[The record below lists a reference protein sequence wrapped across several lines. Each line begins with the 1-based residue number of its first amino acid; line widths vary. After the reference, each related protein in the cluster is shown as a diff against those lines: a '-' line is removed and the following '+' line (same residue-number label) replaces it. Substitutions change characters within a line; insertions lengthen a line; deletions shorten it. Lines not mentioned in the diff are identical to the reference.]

1 MPEDERDVDEK
12 TAIREAPETSPRP
25 RQNAYFIV
33 ISGKSVGKM
42 FKITAPEMVIGRATD
57 SAIQLEDEGVSR
69 RHVKVLWG
77 SDGSVRIQDLQS
89 TNGTYCDGVR
99 VEAHML
105 QDGEKVQL
113 GNATILKFSYQDDLE
128 ESFQRQLYESATRD
142 NLTRLYNRKFFVER
156 LRAEFSYALRHGT
169 PLTLVLLDVD
179 HFKRINDSH
188 GHPCGDYVLAKLGA
202 VLLESV
208 RGEDVLARWG
218 GEEFGLILRACPAD
232 HGYLLADRIRRKV
245 EATVFQYAGKD
256 IPLTVSAGFAT
267 LHNGNFQTPESLTST
282 ADQNLYQAKRGGR
295 NKVEPAVTRLEH
307 IP

>member
-1 MPEDERDVDEK
+1 MPQDPADQDEK
-12 TAIREAPETSPRP
+12 TAIRAAPDTSPRS

-33 ISGKSVGKM
+33 ISGKSVGRM

-57 SAIQLEDEGVSR
+57 SQIQLEDEGVSR
-69 RHVKVLWG
+69 RHVKVLWAP
-77 SDGSVRIQDLQS
+77 DGSVRIQDLQS

-99 VEAHML
+99 VESHLL
-105 QDGEKVQL
+105 QDGQKVQL

-179 HFKRINDSH
+179 NFKRVNDTR
-188 GHPCGDYVLAKLGA
+188 GHPCGDYVLTKLGS
-202 VLLESV
+202 VLLDSV
-208 RGEDVLARWG
+208 RSEDVLARWG

-245 EATVFQYAGKD
+245 EGTKFHYAGED

-267 LHNGNFQTPESLTST
+267 LQSGNFQTPENLITA
-282 ADQNLYQAKRGGR
+282 ADQNLYLAKRGGR
-295 NKVEPAVTRLEH
+295 NKVEPAAAKL
-307 IP
+307 P

>member
-1 MPEDERDVDEK
+1 MPRDPPDLEEK
-12 TAIREAPETSPRP
+12 TAIGVVPETPARP

-42 FKITAPEMVIGRATD
+42 FKITNPEMVIGRATD
-57 SAIQLEDEGVSR
+57 SQIQLEDEGVSR

-77 SDGSVRIQDLQS
+77 PDGSVRIQDLQS

-99 VEAHML
+99 IDSHLL

-169 PLTLVLLDVD
+169 PLSLVLIDVD
-179 HFKRINDSH
+179 YFKRVNDGH
-188 GHPCGDYVLAKLGA
+188 GHPCGDYVLAKLGS

-208 RGEDVLARWG
+208 RSEDVLARWG

-245 EATVFQYAGKD
+245 ESTKFHFAGED

-267 LHNGNFQTPESLTST
+267 LQGGNFPTPETLITA
-282 ADQNLYQAKRGGR
+282 ADQNLYLAKRSGR
-295 NKVEPAVTRLEH
+295 NKVEPAATRL
-307 IP
+307 P

>member
-1 MPEDERDVDEK
+1 MPQDPPDLEDK
-12 TAIREAPETSPRP
+12 TAIGEAPGTSQRA
-25 RQNAYFIV
+25 RQNAYLIV

-42 FKITAPEMVIGRATD
+42 FKIHSPEMVIGRATD
-57 SAIQLEDEGVSR
+57 SQIQLEDEGVSR
-69 RHVKVLWG
+69 RHVKVLRG
-77 SDGSVRIQDLQS
+77 PDGSVRIQDLQS

-99 VEAHML
+99 IETHVL

-169 PLTLVLLDVD
+169 PLTLVLIDVD
-179 HFKRINDSH
+179 YFKRVNDGH
-188 GHPCGDYVLAKLGA
+188 GHPCGDYVLTKLGA

-245 EATVFQYAGKD
+245 EGTKFHFAGQD

-267 LHNGNFQTPESLTST
+267 LQSGNFATPENLVTA
-282 ADQNLYQAKRGGR
+282 ADQNLYLAKRSGR
-295 NKVEPAVTRLEH
+295 NKVEPMATRL
-307 IP
+307 P